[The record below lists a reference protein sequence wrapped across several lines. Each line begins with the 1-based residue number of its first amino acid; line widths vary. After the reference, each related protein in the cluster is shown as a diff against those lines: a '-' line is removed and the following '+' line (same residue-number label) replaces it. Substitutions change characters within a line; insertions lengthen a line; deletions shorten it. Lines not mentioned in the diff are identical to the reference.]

1 MFMRVPQ
8 GSTFDIFKPYQ
19 FIQISLNKYKT
30 YETQLIKKYSYEV
43 VCNEDLT

>member
-1 MFMRVPQ
+1 MFMHVPQ
-8 GSTFDIFKPYQ
+8 GSTYQ